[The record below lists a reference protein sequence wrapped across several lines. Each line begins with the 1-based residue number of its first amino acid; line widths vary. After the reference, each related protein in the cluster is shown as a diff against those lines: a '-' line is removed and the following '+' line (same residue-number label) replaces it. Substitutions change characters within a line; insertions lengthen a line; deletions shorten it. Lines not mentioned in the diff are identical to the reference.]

1 MRAEQNISSALAR
14 AMRERT
20 KPVSIGV
27 LAVLA
32 ETSRR
37 NDSRFFFLSIFGSS
51 PPAKRFE
58 NHFASAAVKHVLYPE
73 QQGWSRRGVACA
85 IKEMTIGLRLPS

>member
-1 MRAEQNISSALAR
+1 MRAERNPSRS
-14 AMRERT
+14 EEF
-20 KPVSIGV
+20 
-27 LAVLA
+27 AVLA
-32 ETSRR
+32 EKSRR